1 MRKGSKAFSPAIT
14 LWLSLGERCDTG
26 ACLNSLHVTS
36 NVVIQAGMCLFTP
49 VCAHNKCTNE
59 KAASGDVWTLNTG
72 TFLTISNLKWG
83 SEHITTQ
90 LVSAVSIQSVPWSTF
105 RANVTTLCHYMTQE
119 EEAYG
124 AAASHPIPL
133 IRYLSSTGQVKSH
146 MEIIQ
151 ILNSES
157 KSCRTADWH
166 NSLSFALRYFLD
178 SLLSR
183 IIKYKKI

>member
-1 MRKGSKAFSPAIT
+1 MI
-14 LWLSLGERCDTG
+14 WG

-36 NVVIQAGMCLFTP
+36 NVVTQAGMSSFTP
-49 VCAHNKCTNE
+49 VCAHNKRTNE
-59 KAASGDVWTLNTG
+59 KAASGDVWTLNTD
-72 TFLTISNLKWG
+72 TFWTISHLKWG

-90 LVSAVSIQSVPWSTF
+90 LVLAVSTLSVPRSTF
-105 RANVTTLCHYMTQE
+105 RANVTTLCHYVCILYHE

-124 AAASHPIPL
+124 AAASHPIL
-133 IRYLSSTGQVKSH
+133 IIRYLTSAGQVESH

-166 NSLSFALRYFLD
+166 HSLSFAHHGLT
-178 SLLSR
+178 SEQN
-183 IIKYKKI
+183 YKV